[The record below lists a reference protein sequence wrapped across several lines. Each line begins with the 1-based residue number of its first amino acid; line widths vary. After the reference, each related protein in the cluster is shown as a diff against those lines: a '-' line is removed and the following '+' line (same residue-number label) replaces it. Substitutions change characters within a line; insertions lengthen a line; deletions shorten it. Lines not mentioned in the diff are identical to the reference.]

1 MKRTKRNNK
10 RLKGGSGSNNK
21 SSTRKTQKKE
31 VKFTD
36 EDTCKIDILP
46 EYTYAINVKPDQTKS
61 GPSILKIKKS
71 KAPDGVLPRP
81 GDIIFTASNQSKKYK
96 LGLYDK
102 TSRCKKTGKKA
113 CEIENNIRESKSKSK
128 GGKKSSY
135 KSRKSGKK
143 TKKRISKR

>member
-10 RLKGGSGSNNK
+10 RLKGGSNR

-31 VKFTD
+31 VTFPD
-36 EDTCKIDILP
+36 EDTCRINIRPKH
-46 EYTYAINVKPDQTKS
+46 TYAIDVGPDPTKS

-81 GDIIFTASNQSKKYK
+81 DDIIFTAFNESKKYN
-96 LGLYDK
+96 LGPYAK
-102 TSRCKKTGKKA
+102 TSTCIKTGKKA
-113 CEIENNIRESKSKSK
+113 CEIENKKIRKSNKSNSKSK

-135 KSRKSGKK
+135 KSRKTNKK
-143 TKKRISKR
+143 